1 MTDALTTYKLI
12 ILYMLDKVDF
22 PLTNSQVSEF
32 ILDKGYTT
40 YFTLQ
45 QAINEL
51 TDAEF
56 IHIRHIRNSSHYSI
70 TQAGRETLEYFGK
83 TIPKAM
89 RKDVD
94 QFLQEHHYKL
104 RNENETLA
112 DYYQEKPD
120 LFIVNCEI
128 REGSHK
134 LVSLSLSVTTKEQA
148 IAICD
153 NWKKRNADVYTY
165 LIQTLM
171 LGGKG

>member
-12 ILYMLDKVDF
+12 ILYMLEKVDF

-45 QAINEL
+45 RAINEL
-51 TDAEF
+51 TETEF
-56 IHIRHIRNSSHYSI
+56 IKVRQVRNSSHYSI

-83 TIPKAM
+83 NIPEAM
-89 RKDVD
+89 KNDVD
-94 QFLQEHHYKL
+94 LFLQEHHYQL
-104 RNENETLA
+104 RNENETVA

-134 LVSLSLSVTTKEQA
+134 LVSVSLSVTTKEQA
-148 IAICD
+148 VAICD
-153 NWKKRNADVYTY
+153 NWQKHNSDVYTY

-171 LGGKG
+171 LGTKA